1 MSKRVLASLFLT
13 ATLTAH
19 SESIAV
25 KDNTDVQLT
34 LSGSNYNRLLIN
46 QDKIV
51 EAVFPEGAMALKSDE
66 QDGSVYILLN
76 RQEPFTLFLTT
87 EAGRHFSLTLSG
99 EESLGKTIEL
109 KPERSPTPAA
119 LKKAVVEAK
128 PNGALDLL
136 EAMKTKQQK
145 PGVSVGRVYGQ
156 AIRLSRGLTLLP
168 REQWKAG
175 VFSGEAL
182 EIYNGGNEPLTLS
195 SSDFI
200 TEDVKAISLSQATI
214 PPKGRAMLYR
224 VSEVAHG

>member
-1 MSKRVLASLFLT
+1 MSKRVLLASLGLT
-13 ATLTAH
+13 FVMSVNAA
-19 SESIAV
+19 SVAV

-34 LSGSNYNRLLIN
+34 LSGSNYNRLLVHH
-46 QDKIV
+46 DKIV
-51 EAVFPEGAMALKSDE
+51 DAVFPEQAMALKSDE

-87 EAGRHFSLTLSG
+87 ESGRHFSLTLSG

-119 LKKAVVEAK
+119 LKKEVAAQK

-136 EAMKTKQQK
+136 TLMKTKQQK

-156 AIRLSRGLTLLP
+156 AIRLGRLTLLP

-175 VFSGEAL
+175 VFSGETL
-182 EIYNGGNEPLTLS
+182 EVYNGGNEPLTLS

-200 TEDVKAISLSQATI
+200 TQDVKAIALSQATI

>member
-1 MSKRVLASLFLT
+1 MSKRVLVSLLLI
-13 ATLTAH
+13 ATITAH

-34 LSGSNYNRLLIN
+34 LSGSNYNRLLIH
-46 QDKIV
+46 QDKIMD
-51 EAVFPEGAMALKSDE
+51 AVFPEGAMALKSDE

-109 KPERSPTPAA
+109 KPEMTPVRAA
-119 LKKAVVEAK
+119 LKKEVVAAK

-136 EAMKTKQQK
+136 QLMKAKQQK
-145 PGVSVGRVYGQ
+145 PGVTVGHIYGQ
-156 AIRLSRGLTLLP
+156 AIRMGRGLTLLP

-175 VFSGEAL
+175 VFSGETL
-182 EIYNGGNEPLTLS
+182 EVYNGGNEPLTLS

-200 TEDVKAISLSQATI
+200 TQDVKAISLSQATI